1 MHDTIALEH
10 RGKPA
15 ICVVSTVF
23 TVEAKTQATMLG
35 CPDARLI
42 IIEHPLSTLTADEI
56 DARAED
62 ATRQIEALFVT
73 AGRG

>member
-1 MHDTIALEH
+1 MHDTVALEQ

-23 TVEAKTQATMLG
+23 TVEAKTQAAMLG
-35 CPDARLI
+35 CPQARLVV
-42 IIEHPLSTLTADEI
+42 IEHPLSTLTEAEI
-56 DARAED
+56 ETRAED
-62 ATRQIEALFVT
+62 ATRQIEAIFAE